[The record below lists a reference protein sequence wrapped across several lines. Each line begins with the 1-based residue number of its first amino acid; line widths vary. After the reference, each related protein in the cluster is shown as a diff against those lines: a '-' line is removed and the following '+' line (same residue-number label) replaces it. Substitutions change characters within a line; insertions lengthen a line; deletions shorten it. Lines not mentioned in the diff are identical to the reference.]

1 MPGITIRQLAASD
14 RRAVAFTFARLGE
27 RSRFQRF
34 FSPKRALSARD
45 LSRLLDIDH
54 WHHEALIAYSPPP
67 RAPIGIARY
76 VRLDDDFEAAEVAIE
91 IVDGWQHR
99 GVGIALLAALTER
112 ARAAGIRRFHMSM
125 LRDNLA
131 ARALARRLGPPAKPA
146 TVVAAAGNIVELSY
160 SLAGASSDPA
170 GPSSDP
176 DGSPPLSPP
185 PSAPTPTGVG
195 WGAGSI
201 TVSLTSASAG
211 GAAPSSPNGQS
222 TITVE
227 PDGTCERRTKS
238 ASGSST

>member
-1 MPGITIRQLAASD
+1 MTPITIRELDASD
-14 RRAVAFTFARLGE
+14 QRKLAFTFGHLSD
-27 RSRFQRF
+27 RSRYQRYLTAK
-34 FSPKRALSARD
+34 PVLSARD
-45 LSRLLDIDH
+45 LTLLMNVDH
-54 WHHEALIAYSPPP
+54 WHHDALIAVSPPP

-76 VRLDDDFEAAEVAIE
+76 VRLDEFDTAEFAIE
-91 IVDGWQHR
+91 IVDGWQRR
-99 GVGIALLAALTER
+99 GVGTALMYALRDR
-112 ARAAGIRRFHMSM
+112 AIRAGIHHFTVSM
-125 LRDNLA
+125 LRDNA
-131 ARALARRLGPPAKPA
+131 GARALAAHLGPLEAA
-146 TVVAAAGNIVELSY
+146 AAAGSLVELRFGLGY
-160 SLAGASSDPA
+160 SLCGASSEAA

-195 WGAGSI
+195 AGAGSI

-211 GAAPSSPNGQS
+211 GSAPSSPAGQS